1 MPALTRITMIPRIDI
16 DPSDRES
23 FEYRVSHE
31 SEPLF
36 DDHGFS
42 SVMHC
47 LVAAVEGLSPEVV
60 AVEVAFGGYVSGTYP
75 LTVVAMNP
83 EQIAAHAVNT
93 TESIREALAGD

>member
-1 MPALTRITMIPRIDI
+1 MIPRIDI
-16 DPSDRES
+16 DSTDSEA

-36 DDHGFS
+36 GDGGFS

-47 LVAAVEGLSPEVV
+47 LVAAVEGLPPEVV

-75 LTVVAMNP
+75 LAIIAMNP
-83 EQIAAHAVNT
+83 EQVAAHALNT
-93 TESIREALAGD
+93 KAAIREAFARR